1 MYKFLIRRFLIII
14 PTLLGVTLA
23 TFLIAHFIPG
33 EPLAAILGQRA
44 LDNEEIVE
52 HYRAK
57 WGLDK
62 SLPEQFFIYLGNLMK
77 GDLGVSIRMQRPVV
91 DDLSEFFPAT
101 IELAIG
107 ALTLSIVGGVLLGVL
122 AAIRRDTALD
132 QAVRVIALIGSS
144 MPVFWMALI
153 FLQIFYAKLAWVPGP
168 GRLDGIFTPP
178 PKVTGLYVID
188 GLLDGDWEL
197 TKNAITHLALPS
209 LVLGWYQMGLIAR
222 ITRAAM
228 LDALAADYVRTA
240 HSKGLAEHVVI
251 FRHVFRNAMLPTLTV
266 IGLAVAGL
274 MAGAVQTETIFA
286 WPGIGRYA
294 VQSSENLDF
303 PAIMGVTLLIS
314 ILFIGSNFVVDLL
327 YGLLDPRVRA
337 SE

>member
-1 MYKFLIRRFLIII
+1 MYKFLLRRIMIII

-23 TFLIAHFIPG
+23 TFLVAHFVPG

-44 LDNEEIVE
+44 LDNEEIVA

-62 SLPEQFFIYLGNLMK
+62 SLPEQYLIYLGNLVQ

-91 DDLSEFFPAT
+91 DDLAEFFPAT
-101 IELAIG
+101 VELAVG
-107 ALTLSIVGGVLLGVL
+107 ALALSIAGGVLLGIL
-122 AAIRRDTALD
+122 AAIRRDTAVD
-132 QAVRVIALIGSS
+132 QAVRVIALVGSS

-153 FLQIFYAKLAWVPGP
+153 FLQIFYAKLAWFPGP
-168 GRLDGIFTPP
+168 GRLDSILAPP
-178 PKVTGLYVID
+178 PQVTGLYVID
-188 GLLDGDWEL
+188 GMLVGDWEL
-197 TKNAITHLALPS
+197 VWNAITHLALPS

-228 LDALAADYVRTA
+228 LEALEADYVRTA
-240 HSKGLAEHVVI
+240 RSKGLGENLVI
-251 FRHVFRNAMLPTLTV
+251 YRHVLSNAMLPTLTV
-266 IGLAVAGL
+266 VGLAVAGL
-274 MAGAVQTETIFA
+274 MAGAVQTETIFS

-294 VQSSENLDF
+294 VHSSESLDF
-303 PAIMGVTLLIS
+303 PGIMGVTLLIS
-314 ILFIGSNFVVDLL
+314 VLFIGSSLVVDVL

-337 SE
+337 TE